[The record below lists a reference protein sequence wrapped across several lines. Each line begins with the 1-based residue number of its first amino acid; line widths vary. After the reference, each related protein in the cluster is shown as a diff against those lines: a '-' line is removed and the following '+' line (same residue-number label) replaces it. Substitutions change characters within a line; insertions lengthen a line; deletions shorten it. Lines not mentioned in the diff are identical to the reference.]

1 MVTAIRD
8 RVSGGVGES
17 ITRVDA
23 IPKVTGTFEYASD
36 LRAEGM
42 LWGATLRSPHP
53 HARIGRLDAAAAA
66 ALPGVHA
73 VLLAADLPGK
83 RTFGLNLDDQPVLAD
98 GLVRYHGEPV
108 AVVAADT
115 PALAHQATKLIA
127 VDWVPLAAVTDMEA
141 ALRPD
146 APRLRESGNVL
157 RHVHIVHGHP
167 DTAAADVWVDGY
179 YETGM
184 QDQAPLGPEA
194 GLAVPADDGGI
205 DLFVATQWLH
215 SDREQIAPCLNLPP
229 EKVRISLAG
238 VGGAFG
244 SREDI
249 HMQIHACLLAL
260 RTGRPVKMSYGRVE
274 SFLGHVH
281 RHPSRIWL
289 RHGATRDGR
298 LVTVDARLMFDGG
311 AYTSSSPAVLGNA
324 ATFAAGP
331 YDVPNARIEGTL
343 VFTNNPPC
351 GAMRGFGAPQV
362 CFAHEAQ
369 MDKLA
374 AALRMDPVELRL
386 RNALHTGCVLPTGQ
400 VLTGSAP
407 VRELIESCAR
417 AHMPALEPARGR
429 DPRHYPG
436 GTGNVTRGEGL
447 AVGVGYAVG
456 FKNTAFSEGF
466 DDSAAARVTLSLT
479 QDGPVAEIHTA
490 AVEMGQGLTTVLT
503 QVARTELGIQRV
515 VLHAADTS
523 VGNAGSTS
531 ASRQSMMAGG
541 AVQLACRQVRAALAA
556 RARQRAGGNGEA
568 WPEPVEL
575 RDGLLVAGGEPVA
588 DLADLLPEPVAETA
602 VYRHRPTTGFDAAG
616 QGDIH
621 AAFTFAAERAVV
633 EVDTEL
639 GLARV
644 LQIAAAIDAG
654 LVLNRTG
661 FEGQIEGGTAQG
673 LGFALM
679 EEIQTEDGVV
689 RNPSFTDYLIPTFLD
704 MPPVMTYAVEEPDP
718 GAPYG
723 LKGIGEVPTIP
734 STAAIVAA
742 LRDATGRELNR
753 VPVTPDDLAGLRPP
767 RATSG
772 RPPVPDVPGQW
783 PVPYYGEPAAD
794 GQATASP
801 SAAPGSPGA

>member
-1 MVTAIRD
+1 MVTSVRSQAR
-8 RVSGGVGES
+8 GGVGES
-17 ITRVDA
+17 TRRVDA
-23 IPKVTGTFEYASD
+23 IPKVTGTFGYASD
-36 LRAEGM
+36 LRADGM

-53 HARIGRLDAAAAA
+53 HARIRGIDTAAAA

-83 RTFGLNLDDQPVLAD
+83 RTFGLNFDDQPVLAD
-98 GLVRYHGEPV
+98 SLVRYHGEPV

-115 PALAHQATKLIA
+115 PAIAHQATTLIT
-127 VDWVPLAAVTDMEA
+127 VDWAPLAAVTDMED
-141 ALRPD
+141 ALRPE
-146 APRLRESGNVL
+146 APRLHDFGNVL
-157 RHVHIVHGHP
+157 RHVHIVHGNP
-167 DTAAADVWVDGY
+167 DAAAADVWVDGY

-194 GLAVPADDGGI
+194 GLAIPAGDGGI

-215 SDREQIAPCLNLPP
+215 VDREQIAPCLNLPP
-229 EKVRISLAG
+229 DKVRISLAG

-244 SREDI
+244 AREDI
-249 HMQIHACLLAL
+249 HMQIHASLLAL
-260 RTGRPVKMSYGRVE
+260 RTGRPVKMSFGREE

-281 RHPSRIWL
+281 RHPARIWL
-289 RHGATRDGR
+289 RHGAARDGR
-298 LVTVDARLMFDGG
+298 LVMVDARLLFDGG

-331 YDVPNARIEGTL
+331 YEVPNARIEGTL

-362 CFAHEAQ
+362 CFGHEGQ

-374 AALRMDPVELRL
+374 AALHMDPVELRL
-386 RNALHTGCVLPTGQ
+386 RNALQTGSVLPTGQ

-407 VRELIESCAR
+407 VRELIELCAR
-417 AHMPALEPARGR
+417 APMPTIEPAHGR
-429 DPRHYPG
+429 DQLDYPG
-436 GTGNVTRGEGL
+436 GTGNVTHGEGL
-447 AVGVGYAVG
+447 AIGVGYAAG
-456 FKNTAFSEGF
+456 FKNTGFSEGF
-466 DDSAAARVTLSLT
+466 DDSATARVTLSPG

-503 QVARTELGIQRV
+503 QIARTELGVEHV

-541 AVQLACRQVRAALAA
+541 AVQMACRQIRERLAA
-556 RARQRAGGNGEA
+556 QGGLLA
-568 WPEPVEL
+568 EPVT
-575 RDGLLVAGGEPVA
+575 
-588 DLADLLPEPVAETA
+588 ETA
-602 VYRHRPTTGFDAAG
+602 VYHHRPTTGFDSAG

-639 GLARV
+639 GIARV
-644 LQIAAAIDAG
+644 LHVAAAIDAG
-654 LVLNRTG
+654 KVLNPPG

-679 EEIQTEDGVV
+679 EELQAEQGVI

-704 MPPVMTYAVEEPDP
+704 TPHVETYAVQEPDP
-718 GAPYG
+718 GTPYG
-723 LKGIGEVPTIP
+723 LKGIGEAPAIV
-734 STAAIVAA
+734 STAAVVAA

-753 VPVTPDDLAGLRPP
+753 APVTPDDLTGLRPP

-772 RPPVPDVPGQW
+772 PPPVPDVPGQW
-783 PVPYYGEPAAD
+783 PVPFYA
-794 GQATASP
+794 GQV
-801 SAAPGSPGA
+801 SAQQQLM

>member
-1 MVTAIRD
+1 MVTTVTERAR
-8 RVSGGVGES
+8 GGVGES
-17 ITRVDA
+17 VVRVDA
-23 IPKVTGTFEYASD
+23 AAKATGAFDYASD
-36 LRAEGM
+36 LRADGM

-53 HARIGRLDAAAAA
+53 HALIRRIDASAAA

-73 VLLAADLPGK
+73 VLLAADVPGK

-108 AVVAADT
+108 ALVAAET
-115 PALAHQATKLIA
+115 PAIAHEAATRIA
-127 VDWVPLAAVTDMEA
+127 VGWQPLAAVTDMED
-141 ALRPD
+141 ALRPG
-146 APRLRESGNVL
+146 APQLHDFGNVL

-167 DTAAADVWVDGY
+167 DSAEADVWVDGY

-194 GLAVPADDGGI
+194 GLAIPAPDGGV

-215 SDREQIAPCLNLPP
+215 VDREQIAPCLNLPA
-229 EKVRISLAG
+229 EKVRITLAG

-244 SREDI
+244 AREDI

-260 RTGRPVKMSYGRVE
+260 RTGRPVKMSFGREE

-298 LVTVDARLMFDGG
+298 LVTVDARLLFDGG

-331 YDVPNARIEGTL
+331 YEVPNVRIEGTL

-374 AALRMDPVELRL
+374 AALHVDAVELRL
-386 RNALHTGCVLPTGQ
+386 RHALRTGSVLPTGQ

-407 VRELIESCAR
+407 VRELIERCAR
-417 AHMPALEPARGR
+417 APMPVIQAARGR
-429 DPRHYPG
+429 DQLDYPG
-436 GTGNVTRGEGL
+436 ATGNVTHGEGVR
-447 AVGVGYAVG
+447 VGIGYAVG

-466 DDSAAARVTLSLT
+466 DDAATARVTLSR
-479 QDGPVAEIHTA
+479 GAGGAGGVVAEIRTA

-503 QVARTELGIQRV
+503 QIARTELGIEQV
-515 VLHAADTS
+515 VLHTADTS
-523 VGNAGSTS
+523 MGNAGSTS

-541 AVQLACRQVRAALAA
+541 AVQMACRQIRDRLAQ
-556 RARQRAGGNGEA
+556 RARDRTRGQ
-568 WPEPVEL
+568 PLPDPVEL
-575 RDGLLVAGGEPVA
+575 RDGALVAGGEWVA
-588 DLADLLPEPVAETA
+588 DVSGLLAEPAVETA
-602 VYRHRPTTGFDAAG
+602 VYHHRPTTGFDDAG

-621 AAFTFAAERAVV
+621 VAFTFAAQRAVV

-639 GLARV
+639 GIARV
-644 LQIAAAIDAG
+644 LQVAAAIDAG
-654 LVLNRTG
+654 KVLNPVG

-679 EEIQTEDGVV
+679 EELRTENGVV

-704 MPPVMTYAVEEPDP
+704 MPPVRTDAVEEPDP
-718 GAPYG
+718 GVPYG
-723 LKGIGEVPTIP
+723 LKGIGEAPAIV

-753 VPVTPDDLAGLRPP
+753 VPVTPDDLAGLCPP
-767 RATSG
+767 RATDG
-772 RPPVPDVPGQW
+772 PPPVPDVPGQW
-783 PVPYYGEPAAD
+783 PVPYYND
-794 GQATASP
+794 RV
-801 SAAPGSPGA
+801 SAQQQLM